1 MRRVETSSDQL
12 VLVTSFREVATVLGL
27 SAICIA
33 GAVLLL
39 LPEPNFESRC
49 IGIIGPV
56 VGLSLLAL
64 RLRFVKW
71 TFTRGENFTIEST
84 SIRGRQQHVIE
95 ITDVQTVSVEEVAGS
110 RGRLRK
116 VLVVR
121 LSGERSAVWESDL
134 AAERRTEIAEFLE
147 IG

>member
-27 SAICIA
+27 SGVCIA

-39 LPEPNFESRC
+39 LPEPSFESWC

-56 VGLSLLAL
+56 VGSSLLAL

-71 TFTRGENFTIEST
+71 TFTRGQDFMIEST
-84 SIRGRQQHVIE
+84 SIRGRQQHVIK
-95 ITDVQTVSVEEVAGS
+95 ITDVQTVSVKEVEGS

-121 LSGERSAVWESDL
+121 LSGDRSAVWESDS
-134 AAERRTEIAEFLE
+134 AEERRTEIAEFLG
-147 IG
+147 ID